1 MATVQTKSTAHHDVR
16 NDPNEPARRDDHHGE
31 GATRGTSRMEAF
43 ADGVFAIAFTLPVV
57 EIALPDP
64 EGRDAA
70 LGAELLHLWPAYVGY
85 LLASTVIGLY
95 WVHHHFSGAMYRSTG
110 HWFLIATAIF
120 LGAIGFIAF
129 PSRVLAEHF
138 TDPAAQESAARYFVI
153 SMTFLAWTWL
163 LKWTVGW
170 KRDQVDSRLET
181 DYIHH
186 LNRRYW
192 LFSALNG
199 LAAVLVFLHWQ
210 TGLALCGLLTASLLI
225 PPRTPRYHTEAPIVE
240 GES

>member
-1 MATVQTKSTAHHDVR
+1 MPETRDEVR
-16 NDPNEPARRDDHHGE
+16 DDPNAPARRDDHKGE

-57 EIALPDP
+57 EIVLPEVERP
-64 EGRDAA
+64 GATLAA
-70 LGAELLHLWPAYVGY
+70 DLIHLWPSYLGY
-85 LLASTVIGLY
+85 LLASAVIGLY
-95 WVHHHFSGAMYRSTG
+95 WVHHHFSGAIYRTTG
-110 HWFLIATAIF
+110 HWFLVATVIF

-129 PSRVLAEHF
+129 PSRVLAEHLA
-138 TDPAAQESAARYFVI
+138 DAAAREAGAVFWVI
-153 SMTFLAWTWL
+153 SATVLAWTWL

-170 KRDQVDSRLET
+170 KRGQVDSRLET
-181 DYIHH
+181 DYVAA

-192 LFSALNG
+192 WFVLLNT
-199 LAAVLVFLHWQ
+199 AAIALVFLHWPS
-210 TGLALCGLLTASLLI
+210 GLALSLLLTFSLVL